1 MIAATLALLL
11 TSPPPSIKLV
21 DGANYALTGRK
32 ATVIVFLTHDCPIAN
47 DSQPAL
53 KAIHTKYKDKGVS
66 MVGIYIDPRTT
77 LKEAKKHKTDFGFAY
92 NQSVDAKHALVK
104 FLGAKVT
111 PEAFVLNTRGEVQYR
126 GRINNAY
133 SDLGVRRNTVTD
145 NNLDNAVS
153 AVLAGKKPN
162 PSRTKSHGCL
172 IPSLADFSN

>member
-32 ATVIVFLTHDCPIAN
+32 ATVVVFLTHDCPIAN

-53 KAIHTKYKDKGVS
+53 KAIHAKYKEKGVS

-92 NQSVDAKHALVK
+92 NQSVDTKHALVK

-111 PEAFVLNTRGEVQYR
+111 PEAFVLNSKGEVQYR

-133 SDLGVRRNTVTD
+133 SDVGVRRSSVTQHD
-145 NNLDNAVS
+145 LDTAVA

-162 PSRTKSHGCL
+162 PAKTASHGCL
-172 IPSLADFSN
+172 IPTLADFSD